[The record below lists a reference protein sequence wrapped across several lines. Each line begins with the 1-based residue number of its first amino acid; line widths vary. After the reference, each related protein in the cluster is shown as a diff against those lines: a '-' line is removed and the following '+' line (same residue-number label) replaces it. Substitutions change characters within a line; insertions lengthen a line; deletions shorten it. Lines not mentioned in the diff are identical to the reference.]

1 MKNEVLAKDP
11 DFDNERFAKWKIA
24 LKSEG
29 EDGCGDVEAAE
40 KLCQLVGKSKN
51 FFFIS

>member
-1 MKNEVLAKDP
+1 MKNEILAKDP
-11 DFDNERFAKWKIA
+11 EFDNERFAKWKRA

-40 KLCQLVGKSKN
+40 KLFLACDQDRDG
-51 FFFIS
+51 FISR